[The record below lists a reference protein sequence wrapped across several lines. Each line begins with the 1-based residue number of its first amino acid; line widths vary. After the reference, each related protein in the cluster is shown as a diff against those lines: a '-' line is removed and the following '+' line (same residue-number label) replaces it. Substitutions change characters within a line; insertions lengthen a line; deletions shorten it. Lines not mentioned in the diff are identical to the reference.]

1 MIRVLQW
8 LEPVVVVLIAIG
20 TIVAIALTTSRAKAD
35 IAQDWNNIA
44 LDLQARGNL
53 PTNAPLFGNA
63 VNSNPGTRASA
74 IQWLAVNDA
83 TVPLTGANNPYY
95 SQLAAPS
102 LPGGFQDLAV
112 QAAVAQA
119 SHDAIVGT
127 LPSLGFN
134 AAQQLAWTTDLDAKP
149 RALTASR
156 HRRTRRNWQRLRQVN
171 RWVRRPLRKSW
182 RCEQPMV
189 GTHRLVTR
197 FRRILSLAIGSCRRT
212 RR

>member
-1 MIRVLQW
+1 MNRRHITSALVL
-8 LEPVVVVLIAIG
+8 
-20 TIVAIALTTSRAKAD
+20 TALLATHAVAD

-44 LDLQARGNL
+44 LDLQARGNS
-53 PTNAPLFGNA
+53 PANAPLFGNA

-83 TVPLTGANNPYY
+83 TVPLTGGNNPYY
-95 SQLAAPS
+95 AQLPAPS

-127 LPSLGFN
+127 LATLGFN
-134 AAQQLAWTTDLDAKP
+134 AAQQLAWTTQLDTNLTSSINGLAASPNAAQTAAINAGKSLGSSAAAQIL
-149 RALTASR
+149 AL
-156 HRRTRRNWQRLRQVN
+156 HRPMAGMHRNRTRFPP
-171 RWVRRPLRKSW
+171 VRSRVTGFCRP
-182 RCEQPMV
+182 
-189 GTHRLVTR
+189 
-197 FRRILSLAIGSCRRT
+197 T

>member
-1 MIRVLQW
+1 MKRNLAYSVLM
-8 LEPVVVVLIAIG
+8 VLLPLHADFW
-20 TIVAIALTTSRAKAD
+20 AD

-44 LDLQARGNL
+44 LDLQTRGNSPANL
-53 PTNAPLFGNA
+53 PLFGNA

-95 SQLAAPS
+95 AHLSAPS

-127 LPSLGFN
+127 LASLGVQCR
-134 AAQQLAWTTDLDAKP
+134 AASGLDD
-149 RALTASR
+149 S
-156 HRRTRRNWQRLRQVN
+156 TR
-171 RWVRRPLRKSW
+171 
-182 RCEQPMV
+182 
-189 GTHRLVTR
+189 
-197 FRRILSLAIGSCRRT
+197 
-212 RR
+212 

>member
-1 MIRVLQW
+1 MNRRHITLGLVITML
-8 LEPVVVVLIAIG
+8 LA
-20 TIVAIALTTSRAKAD
+20 THALAD

-44 LDLQARGNL
+44 LDLQARGNS
-53 PTNAPLFGNA
+53 PANAPLFGNA

-95 SQLAAPS
+95 AHLPAPS

-127 LPSLGFN
+127 LGEPWVQCV
-134 AAQQLAWTTDLDAKP
+134 AASGVDDAARHELDEQPQRPGGIAER
-149 RALTASR
+149 RAIGGD
-156 HRRTRRNWQRLRQVN
+156 HRGQIARFAGGERR
-171 RWVRRPLRKSW
+171 SW
-182 RCEQPMV
+182 RCERPTA
-189 GTHRLVTR
+189 GTHRNRTR
-197 FRRILSLAIGSCRRT
+197 FPPVRSRATGFCRRT